1 MIIELKNYNYG
12 GFMNFKEGYMGVKM
26 IKITKENIVHIII
39 NLITY
44 LSLLLIKD
52 TGSGMMIL
60 IILIPLLI
68 SINSIIYGFKSEN
81 FDLLYMII
89 SALLFIPFVYIL
101 MNESALVYVLIYLII
116 ITIFYIIGYFIK
128 KGIK

>member
-81 FDLLYMII
+81 FDLLYIII